1 METILNVLSVFGGL
15 AMFLYGMALMSE
27 GLQKSAGD
35 RLRTFMAKM
44 TSNAP
49 KQIFTGTIV
58 TALVQSSSA
67 TTIMVVSFVNA
78 GLLTL
83 GNSIGVIM
91 GANIGTTLTAWV
103 TALGFSVNI
112 ALFAV
117 PMMAFGYL
125 MHSSKK
131 STLKNL
137 GQFLMGF
144 AVMYV
149 GLTFMKDCANE
160 LIGPKGVFID
170 QMENFF
176 SSINDWG
183 FGSVLLFML
192 AGAVLTIVLQASSA
206 TMAITM
212 LLAASGLIGFE
223 LAVAM
228 VLGENIGTTIT
239 ANLAASIANTSA
251 KRAARAHTI
260 FNIIGV
266 IWVLCLFVPIVAL
279 ICNIMDA
286 IGFANPMTLDL
297 EGLSAAVD
305 TAKEA
310 AAPEAVYSSYL
321 SQVAVDP
328 TVTVEAVKEAANVE
342 VSSAEAAFTAAKD
355 AMLYGVAML
364 HTLFNVTNTLILIWF
379 VPLIEK
385 AVIWLVKE
393 PKGEHEVFRLKYISG
408 GPLSTAELSLN
419 EAQQEIVH
427 FAEICR
433 NGFGYIRD
441 AINEQDPDKFDE
453 LNDKLIKYEE
463 ITDRIEF
470 EIASYLNDVS
480 KNEISEEA
488 KERIKAMYKII
499 GEMES
504 LGDSGESIGRILK
517 RKNIHGKSF
526 DKPLLD
532 RLNKMMDL
540 VQKGYDVMI
549 ENLKNNNLRDI
560 TNAENCEYNIN
571 EYRNYMREEHIVNIE
586 NNSYNYLTGV
596 YYVDVLSELEKI
608 GDFLINI
615 SQATKG
621 KYEYEN

>member
-1 METILNVLSVFGGL
+1 METILNVLSVLGGL

-35 RLRTFMAKM
+35 RLRSFMAKM

-49 KQIFTGTIV
+49 KRILTGTLV

-83 GNSIGVIM
+83 GNAIGVIM

-103 TALGFSVNI
+103 TSLGFSVNI

-117 PMMAFGYL
+117 PMMAFGFIL
-125 MHSSKK
+125 HSMKK
-131 STLKNL
+131 SSLKNI

-149 GLTFMKDCANE
+149 GLTFMKDCANAVLGE
-160 LIGPKGVFID
+160 YET
-170 QMENFF
+170 QMMGFF
-176 SSINDWG
+176 GSINGFG
-183 FGSVLLFML
+183 FGSILLFL
-192 AGAVLTIVLQASSA
+192 VAGAVLTIVLQASSA

-239 ANLAASIANTSA
+239 ANIAAAVANTSA

-260 FNIIGV
+260 FNIVGV
-266 IWVLCLFVPIVAL
+266 IWVLILFGPIVAL
-279 ICNIMDA
+279 ICKIMTA
-286 IGFANPMTLDL
+286 LGFADPMTVDMA
-297 EGLSAAVD
+297 GLNAALTSA
-305 TAKEA
+305 K
-310 AAPEAVYSSYL
+310 AAPGATPESIAVAEDAFLEA
-321 SQVAVDP
+321 
-328 TVTVEAVKEAANVE
+328 KN
-342 VSSAEAAFTAAKD
+342 
-355 AMLYGVAML
+355 AMLYGIAML
-364 HTLFNVTNTLILIWF
+364 HTLFNVINTLVLIWF
-379 VPLIEK
+379 TPLIEK
-385 AVIWLVKE
+385 AVVWLVKE
-393 PKGEHEVFRLKYISG
+393 PKGEHEVFRLKYIAG

-419 EAQQEIVH
+419 EAQQEIIH

-433 NGFGYIRD
+433 NGFGYIRE
-441 AINEQDPDKFDE
+441 AINSQDPDEFDK

-470 EIASYLNDVS
+470 EIATYLNEVS
-480 KNEISEEA
+480 KNELSQESLEHT
-488 KERIKAMYKII
+488 KAMYKII

-504 LGDSGESIGRILK
+504 LGDSGEAIGRILK
-517 RKNIHGKSF
+517 RRNAHGKVF

-549 ENLKNNNLRDI
+549 ENLKNNELKDI
-560 TNAENCEYNIN
+560 ANAENCEYNIN
-571 EYRNYMREEHIVNIE
+571 ECRHHLREEHIVNIE
-586 NNSYNYLTGV
+586 NSSYNYLTGV
-596 YYVDVLSELEKI
+596 YYMDVLSELEKI

-615 SQATKG
+615 SQANKR
-621 KYEYEN
+621 KHDNQN

>member
-1 METILNVLSVFGGL
+1 
-15 AMFLYGMALMSE
+15 MFLYGMALMSE

-35 RLRTFMAKM
+35 RLRSFMAKM

-49 KQIFTGTIV
+49 KRILTGTLV

-83 GNSIGVIM
+83 GNAIGVIM

-103 TALGFSVNI
+103 TSLGFSVNI

-117 PMMAFGYL
+117 PMMAFGFIL
-125 MHSSKK
+125 HSMKK
-131 STLKNL
+131 SSLKNI

-160 LIGPKGVFID
+160 VLGQYET
-170 QMENFF
+170 QMMGFF
-176 SSINDWG
+176 GSINGFG
-183 FGSVLLFML
+183 FGSILLFL
-192 AGAVLTIVLQASSA
+192 VAGAVLTIVLQASSA

-239 ANLAASIANTSA
+239 ANIAAAVANTSA

-260 FNIIGV
+260 FNIVGV
-266 IWVLCLFVPIVAL
+266 IWVLIFFGPIVVL
-279 ICNIMDA
+279 ICKIMTA
-286 IGFANPMTLDL
+286 LGFADPMTVDMA
-297 EGLSAAVD
+297 GLNAAL
-305 TAKEA
+305 AQA
-310 AAPEAVYSSYL
+310 NAAPGATPESIAVAEDAFLEA
-321 SQVAVDP
+321 
-328 TVTVEAVKEAANVE
+328 KN
-342 VSSAEAAFTAAKD
+342 
-355 AMLYGVAML
+355 AMLYGIAML
-364 HTLFNVTNTLILIWF
+364 HTLFNVTNTFVLIWF
-379 VPLIEK
+379 TPLIEK
-385 AVIWLVKE
+385 AVVWLVKE
-393 PKGEHEVFRLKYISG
+393 PKGEQEVFRLKYIAG

-427 FAEICR
+427 FAEICK
-433 NGFGYIRD
+433 NGFGYIRE
-441 AINEQDPDKFDE
+441 AINVQDPDEFDK

-470 EIASYLNDVS
+470 EIATYLNEVS
-480 KNEISEEA
+480 KNELSQESLEHT
-488 KERIKAMYKII
+488 KSMYKII

-504 LGDSGESIGRILK
+504 LGDSGEAIGRILK
-517 RKNIHGKSF
+517 RRNAHGKVF

-549 ENLKNNNLRDI
+549 ENLKNDELKDI
-560 TNAENCEYNIN
+560 ANAENCEYNIN
-571 EYRNYMREEHIVNIE
+571 ECRNHLREEHIVNIE
-586 NNSYNYLTGV
+586 NSSYNYLTGV
-596 YYVDVLSELEKI
+596 YYMDVLSELEKI

-615 SQATKG
+615 SQANKR
-621 KYEYEN
+621 KHDNQN

>member
-1 METILNVLSVFGGL
+1 
-15 AMFLYGMALMSE
+15 MFLYGMALMSE

-35 RLRTFMAKM
+35 RLRSFMAKM

-49 KQIFTGTIV
+49 KRILTGTLV

-78 GLLTL
+78 GLLSL
-83 GNSIGVIM
+83 GNAIGVIM

-103 TALGFSVNI
+103 TSLGFSVNI

-117 PMMAFGYL
+117 PMMAFGFIL
-125 MHSSKK
+125 HSMKK
-131 STLKNL
+131 SSFKNI

-149 GLTFMKDCANE
+149 GLTFMKDCANAVLGE
-160 LIGPKGVFID
+160 YET
-170 QMENFF
+170 QMMGFF
-176 SSINDWG
+176 GSINGFG
-183 FGSVLLFML
+183 FGSILLFL
-192 AGAVLTIVLQASSA
+192 VAGAVLTIVLQASSA

-239 ANLAASIANTSA
+239 ANIAAAVANTSA

-260 FNIIGV
+260 FNIVGV
-266 IWVLCLFVPIVAL
+266 IWVLIFFAPIVVLISKIMTAL
-279 ICNIMDA
+279 
-286 IGFANPMTLDL
+286 GFADPMTVDMA
-297 EGLSAAVD
+297 GLNAALTSA
-305 TAKEA
+305 K
-310 AAPEAVYSSYL
+310 AAPGATPESIAIAENAFLEA
-321 SQVAVDP
+321 
-328 TVTVEAVKEAANVE
+328 KN
-342 VSSAEAAFTAAKD
+342 
-355 AMLYGVAML
+355 AMLYGIAML
-364 HTLFNVTNTLILIWF
+364 HTLFNVTNTLVLIWF
-379 VPLIEK
+379 TPLIEK
-385 AVIWLVKE
+385 AVVWLVKE
-393 PKGEHEVFRLKYISG
+393 PKGEHEVFRLKYIAG

-433 NGFGYIRD
+433 NGFGYIRE
-441 AINEQDPDKFDE
+441 AINETDPDEFDK

-470 EIASYLNDVS
+470 EIATYLNEVS
-480 KNEISEEA
+480 KNELSQESLEHT
-488 KERIKAMYKII
+488 KAMYKII

-504 LGDSGESIGRILK
+504 LGDSGEAIGRILK
-517 RKNIHGKSF
+517 RKNVHGKTF

-549 ENLKNNNLRDI
+549 ENLKDEELKDI
-560 TNAENCEYNIN
+560 SNAENCEYNIN
-571 EYRNYMREEHIVNIE
+571 ECRNHLREEHIVNIE
-586 NNSYNYLTGV
+586 NSSYNYLTGV
-596 YYVDVLSELEKI
+596 YYMDVLSELEKI

-615 SQATKG
+615 SQASKR
-621 KYEYEN
+621 KHDYQN

>member
-1 METILNVLSVFGGL
+1 METILNVLSVLGGL

-35 RLRTFMAKM
+35 RLRSFMAKM

-49 KQIFTGTIV
+49 KRILTGTLV

-83 GNSIGVIM
+83 GNAIGVIM

-103 TALGFSVNI
+103 TSLGFSVNI

-117 PMMAFGYL
+117 PMMAFGFIL
-125 MHSSKK
+125 HSLKK
-131 STLKNL
+131 SSLKNI

-160 LIGPKGVFID
+160 VLGQYET
-170 QMENFF
+170 QMMGFF
-176 SSINDWG
+176 GSINGFG
-183 FGSVLLFML
+183 FGSILLFL
-192 AGAVLTIVLQASSA
+192 VAGAVLTIVLQASSA

-239 ANLAASIANTSA
+239 ANIAAAVANTSA

-260 FNIIGV
+260 FNIVGV
-266 IWVLCLFVPIVAL
+266 IWVLILFSPIVML
-279 ICNIMDA
+279 ICKIMTA
-286 IGFANPMTLDL
+286 LGFADPMTVDMA
-297 EGLSAAVD
+297 GLNAA
-305 TAKEA
+305 
-310 AAPEAVYSSYL
+310 L
-321 SQVAVDP
+321 
-328 TVTVEAVKEAANVE
+328 VEAKTAEGATAESIAVAETAFMEAKN
-342 VSSAEAAFTAAKD
+342 
-355 AMLYGVAML
+355 AMLYGIAML
-364 HTLFNVTNTLILIWF
+364 HTLFNVTNTLVLIWF
-379 VPLIEK
+379 TPLIEK

-393 PKGEHEVFRLKYISG
+393 PKGEQEVFRLKYISG
-408 GPLSTAELSLN
+408 GPLSTAELSLD

-433 NGFGYIRD
+433 NGFGYIRQ
-441 AINEQDPDKFDE
+441 AINTTDPDEFDK

-470 EIASYLNDVS
+470 EIATYLNEVS
-480 KNEISEEA
+480 KDELSHESQERVKA
-488 KERIKAMYKII
+488 KYKII

-504 LGDSGESIGRILK
+504 LGDSGEAIGRILK
-517 RKNIHGKSF
+517 RKNVHGKAF

-540 VQKGYDVMI
+540 VQKGFDVMV
-549 ENLKNNNLRDI
+549 ENLKQPHLKDI

-571 EYRNYMREEHIVNIE
+571 ECRNHLREEHIVNIE
-586 NNSYNYLTGV
+586 SNSYNYLTGV
-596 YYVDVLSELEKI
+596 YYMDVLSELEKI

-615 SQATKG
+615 SQAQKG
-621 KYEYEN
+621 KYDNQN

>member
-1 METILNVLSVFGGL
+1 MV
-15 AMFLYGMALMSE
+15 LYGMALMSE

-35 RLRTFMAKM
+35 RLRSFMAKM

-49 KQIFTGTIV
+49 KRILTGTLV

-78 GLLTL
+78 GLLSL
-83 GNSIGVIM
+83 GNAIGVIM

-103 TALGFSVNI
+103 TSLGFSVNI

-117 PMMAFGYL
+117 PMMAFGFIL
-125 MHSSKK
+125 HSMKK
-131 STLKNL
+131 SSLKNI

-149 GLTFMKDCANE
+149 GLTFMKDCANAVLGE
-160 LIGPKGVFID
+160 YET
-170 QMENFF
+170 QMMGFF
-176 SSINDWG
+176 GSINGFG
-183 FGSVLLFML
+183 FGSILLFL
-192 AGAVLTIVLQASSA
+192 VAGAVLTIVLQASSA

-239 ANLAASIANTSA
+239 ANIAAAVANTSA

-260 FNIIGV
+260 FNIVGV
-266 IWVLCLFVPIVAL
+266 IWVLIFFTPIVVL
-279 ICNIMDA
+279 ISKIMTA
-286 IGFANPMTLDL
+286 IGFADPMTVDMA
-297 EGLSAAVD
+297 GLNAA
-305 TAKEA
+305 
-310 AAPEAVYSSYL
+310 L
-321 SQVAVDP
+321 
-328 TVTVEAVKEAANVE
+328 VEAK
-342 VSSAEAAFTAAKD
+342 SAPGATPESIAVAENAFLDAKN
-355 AMLYGVAML
+355 AMLYGIAML

-379 VPLIEK
+379 TPLIEK

-393 PKGEHEVFRLKYISG
+393 PKGEHEVFRLKYIAG

-433 NGFGYIRD
+433 NGFGYIRE
-441 AINEQDPDKFDE
+441 AINETDPDEFDK

-470 EIASYLNDVS
+470 EIATYLNEVS
-480 KNEISEEA
+480 KNELSQESLEHT
-488 KERIKAMYKII
+488 KAMYKII

-504 LGDSGESIGRILK
+504 LGDSGEAIGRILK
-517 RKNIHGKSF
+517 RKNVHGKTF

-549 ENLKNNNLRDI
+549 ENLKNEELKDI
-560 TNAENCEYNIN
+560 SNAENCEYNIN
-571 EYRNYMREEHIVNIE
+571 ECRNHLREEHIVNIE
-586 NNSYNYLTGV
+586 NSSYNYLTGV
-596 YYVDVLSELEKI
+596 YYMDVLSELEKI

-615 SQATKG
+615 SQASKR
-621 KYEYEN
+621 KHDYQN

>member
-1 METILNVLSVFGGL
+1 METILNVLSVLGGL

-44 TSNAP
+44 TSNSF
-49 KQIFTGTIV
+49 KRVLTGTVV
-58 TALVQSSSA
+58 TCLVQSSSA

-83 GNSIGVIM
+83 GNAIGVIM
-91 GANIGTTLTAWV
+91 GANIGTTLTAWI
-103 TALGFSVNI
+103 TSLGFSVNI

-117 PMMAFGYL
+117 PMMGIGYL
-125 MHSSKK
+125 MHCAKK
-131 STLKNL
+131 ATLKNV

-149 GLTFMKDCANE
+149 GLTFMKDCSNAILGQYNT
-160 LIGPKGVFID
+160 G
-170 QMENFF
+170 MMSFF
-176 SSINDWG
+176 GSINGFG
-183 FGSVLLFML
+183 FGSVLLFLL

-212 LLAASGLIGFE
+212 LLAASGLIDFK

-239 ANLAASIANTSA
+239 ANIAAAVANTSA

-260 FNIIGV
+260 FNIVGV
-266 IWVLCLFVPIVAL
+266 IWVLCVFGPIVKLICMVMEGLDFYNPMEASAQLAL
-279 ICNIMDA
+279 I
-286 IGFANPMTLDL
+286 ANG
-297 EGLSAAVD
+297 EVAA
-305 TAKEA
+305 
-310 AAPEAVYSSYL
+310 
-321 SQVAVDP
+321 DP
-328 TVTVEAVKEAANVE
+328 AMVEIYKN
-342 VSSAEAAFTAAKD
+342 SL
-355 AMLYGVAML
+355 LYGIAML
-364 HTLFNVTNTLILIWF
+364 HTLFNVTNTLVLIWF
-379 VPLIEK
+379 TPLIEK
-385 AVIWLVKE
+385 AVCWLVKE
-393 PKGEHEVFRLKYISG
+393 PKGETEVFRLKYIAG

-441 AINEQDPDKFDE
+441 AVNEQDPDKFDK

-470 EIASYLNDVS
+470 EIATYLNEVS

-517 RKNIHGKSF
+517 RKNIHGKAF

-540 VQKGYDVMI
+540 VQKGYDAMV
-549 ENLKNNNLRDI
+549 ENLKNHNLRDI

-571 EYRNYMREEHIVNIE
+571 ECRNHLREEHIVNIE
-586 NNSYNYLTGV
+586 SNSYNYLTGV

-615 SQATKG
+615 SQASKG

>member
-1 METILNVLSVFGGL
+1 METILNVLSVLGGL

-35 RLRTFMAKM
+35 RLRSFMAKM
-44 TSNAP
+44 TSNGF
-49 KQIFTGTIV
+49 KRILTGTAV

-83 GNSIGVIM
+83 GNAIGVIM

-103 TALGFSVNI
+103 TSLGFSVNI

-117 PMMAFGYL
+117 PMMAFGFV

-131 STLKNL
+131 STTKNI

-144 AVMYV
+144 AIMYV
-149 GLTFMKDCANE
+149 GLTFMKDCANAV
-160 LIGPKGVFID
+160 IGPEGQYAD
-170 QMENFF
+170 QMQTFF
-176 SSINDWG
+176 GSINSFG
-183 FGSVLLFML
+183 FGSIILFL
-192 AGAVLTIVLQASSA
+192 VAGAILTIVLQASSA

-212 LLAASGLIGFE
+212 LLAASGLINFE

-239 ANLAASIANTSA
+239 ANIAAAVANTSA

-266 IWVLCLFVPIVAL
+266 IWVLCLFYVIVPL
-279 ICNIMDA
+279 ICKIM
-286 IGFANPMTLDL
+286 
-297 EGLSAAVD
+297 
-305 TAKEA
+305 TA
-310 AAPEAVYSSYL
+310 L
-321 SQVAVDP
+321 GWVDP
-328 TVTVEAVKEAANVE
+328 TTASEFLKINADNTARLAADPSRRDLVIASPE
-342 VSSAEAAFTAAKD
+342 TI
-355 AMLYGVAML
+355 AMWKNSLLYGIAML

-379 VPLIEK
+379 TPLIEK
-385 AVIWLVKE
+385 AVVWLVKE
-393 PKGEHEVFRLKYISG
+393 PKGENEVFRLKYISG

-433 NGFGYIRD
+433 NGFGYVRE
-441 AINEQDPDKFDE
+441 AINENDPEKFDKI
-453 LNDKLIKYEE
+453 NDKLIKYEE

-470 EIASYLNDVS
+470 EIATYLNEVS

-517 RKNIHGKSF
+517 RKNVHGKAF

-549 ENLKNNNLRDI
+549 ENLKNDNIKDI

-571 EYRNYMREEHIVNIE
+571 ECRNHLREEHIVNIE

-615 SQATKG
+615 SQAAKG